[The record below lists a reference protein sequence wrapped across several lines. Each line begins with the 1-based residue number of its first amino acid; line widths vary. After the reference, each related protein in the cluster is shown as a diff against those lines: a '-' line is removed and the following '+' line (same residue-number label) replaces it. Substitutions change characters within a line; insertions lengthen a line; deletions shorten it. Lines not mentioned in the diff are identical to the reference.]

1 MIKRILAPVLV
12 FVGFGLTAS
21 ASIAEYC
28 SGSNP
33 ACTAFSQTTFIS
45 TVSADNPAGPLGF
58 SDSLGVLSGDSYT
71 DNLTEIAFIDYLG
84 GSPNGVMF
92 AASSAFAINTLTLVT
107 AANKV
112 QITVPA
118 NYVAVSFSID
128 VPQGLCDNY
137 CAEGHTS
144 SPLEVDYLNTGDPS
158 APWVINISP
167 LGAGNVTEIISF
179 DAYSTASQTSDTPE
193 VGTLIL
199 IGAGLIS
206 MRWMRRAQ
214 LHFSGPPQTAC

>member
-1 MIKRILAPVLV
+1 
-12 FVGFGLTAS
+12 
-21 ASIAEYC
+21 
-28 SGSNP
+28 
-33 ACTAFSQTTFIS
+33 
-45 TVSADNPAGPLGF
+45 
-58 SDSLGVLSGDSYT
+58 VLSGDSYT

-84 GSPNGVMF
+84 GSPNG
-92 AASSAFAINTLTLVT
+92 ALAYSGSALTSPSGPGNSYT
-107 AANKV
+107 M

-137 CAEGHTS
+137 CAEGQTTGF
-144 SPLEVDYLNTGDPS
+144 VGFVNTGDPS

-214 LHFSGPPQTAC
+214 LHFSGPPQTV